1 MDANSLTKGGY
12 FMLPALTNRE
22 NEVLEQ
28 IAYGFTNKEISG
40 NLSISE
46 STVENHIHNIY
57 TKLGIS
63 NRAQAVGYAFHLKIV
78 LLNDVMGN
86 RGKPS

>member
-1 MDANSLTKGGY
+1 
-12 FMLPALTNRE
+12 MLPPLTDRE
-22 NEVLEQ
+22 NQVLKQ
-28 IAYGFTNKEISG
+28 IACGFTNKEISY

-57 TKLGIS
+57 NKLGIT

-78 LLNDVMGN
+78 PLNEILENKGN
-86 RGKPS
+86 PS